1 MRAIYFDKS
10 IPKALI
16 TKALRPVWRGVVWS
30 PLSPT
35 TVAEF
40 REPALP
46 GPRWLRV
53 KNRACG
59 ICATDLAL
67 LYVKADPSIA
77 PAALP
82 GQSRFYL
89 GHEVVSQV
97 VEVGQGVTRFQPGDR
112 VVMETRF
119 FGANCLSQEIEPP
132 CPYCARH
139 EFGLCENMSANVGP
153 RGVGGGWGDGYTCHE
168 TEVFKVPDDVSDDL
182 AVLMEPMA
190 VALHGVLRR
199 RPQDGDHALVVGA
212 GIIGL
217 LTVQA
222 VRAVAPGC
230 HLTVV
235 AKYPHQ
241 AEAARRFGA
250 DEIIGR
256 EDGYRAAARI
266 TGSRHFTAPLNK
278 GTLSSGFEVIYDCV
292 GHPDTIE
299 DGLRWARAGGAV
311 VMVGIDLS
319 PMKIDLNPIWHQ
331 EVDLIGSKGF
341 GADEWRGER
350 KTTYAWV
357 VQLIREGRF
366 RDDGLITHRF
376 PLREYKRAVATS
388 VSKSAARPIKV
399 VFDLAQG

>member
-1 MRAIYFDKS
+1 
-10 IPKALI
+10 
-16 TKALRPVWRGVVWS
+16 
-30 PLSPT
+30 
-35 TVAEF
+35 
-40 REPALP
+40 
-46 GPRWLRV
+46 
-53 KNRACG
+53 
-59 ICATDLAL
+59 
-67 LYVKADPSIA
+67 IA

-89 GHEVVSQV
+89 GHEVVSDV
-97 VEVGQGVTRFQPGDR
+97 VEVGGGVTRFKPGDR

-119 FGANCLSQEIEPP
+119 FGANCMSQEIDPP
-132 CPYCARH
+132 CQFCVRH
-139 EFGLCENMSANVGP
+139 EFGLCENADANVGP

-168 TEVFKVPDDVSDDL
+168 TEVFKVPDDITDDQATL
-182 AVLMEPMA
+182 IEPTS
-190 VALHGVLRR
+190 VAFHGVMR
-199 RPQDGDHALVVGA
+199 RPPKNTDHVLVVGA

-217 LTVQA
+217 LAVQA
-222 VRAVAPGC
+222 VRAVAPEC

-250 DEIIGR
+250 NEIIGR
-256 EDGYRAAARI
+256 EAGYQAAARI
-266 TGSRHFTAPLNK
+266 TGSQYFTAPLNK

-299 DGLRWARAGGAV
+299 DSLRWARAGGAV

-350 KTTYAWV
+350 KHTFEWV
-357 VQLIREGRF
+357 AQLIRAGKF

-376 PLREYKRAVATS
+376 RLKDYKQAIATS
-388 VSKSAARPIKV
+388 TAKSAAKPIKV
-399 VFDLAQG
+399 VFELSRG